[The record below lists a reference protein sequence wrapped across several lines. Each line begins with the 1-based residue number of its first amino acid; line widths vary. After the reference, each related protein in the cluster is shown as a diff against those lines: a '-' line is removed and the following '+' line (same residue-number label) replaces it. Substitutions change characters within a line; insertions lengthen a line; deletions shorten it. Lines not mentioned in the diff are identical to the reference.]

1 MYLID
6 TDILIYSLKGVP
18 QVISNFKLFEDA
30 PKAISVISYGELIYG
45 ANKSAKVTSN
55 LAKVHRLQEIFPV
68 IDASKS
74 ILDCFGS
81 IKADLSKEG
90 ISVADFDLLIGS
102 TAITLGYTL
111 VTNNEK
117 HFSKIPDL
125 KMTNWMKQ

>member
-1 MYLID
+1 VYLID